1 MTDLSIHLR
10 TTCPF
15 CGEHHDRIT
24 HATKDDAAPKN
35 GDASMCFA
43 CGAFNIVD
51 STTDEGMRKPTRRE
65 QRELDADRRIRDV
78 RRAWQQVKAKQPH

>member
-1 MTDLSIHLR
+1 
-10 TTCPF
+10 
-15 CGEHHDRIT
+15 
-24 HATKDDAAPKN
+24 
-35 GDASMCFA
+35 MCFA

>member
-43 CGAFNIVD
+43 CGAFNSA
-51 STTDEGMRKPTRRE
+51 STSSACFFVSTFF
-65 QRELDADRRIRDV
+65 QIFLIRPSGPIQNVV
-78 RRAWQQVKAKQPH
+78 RATPQ